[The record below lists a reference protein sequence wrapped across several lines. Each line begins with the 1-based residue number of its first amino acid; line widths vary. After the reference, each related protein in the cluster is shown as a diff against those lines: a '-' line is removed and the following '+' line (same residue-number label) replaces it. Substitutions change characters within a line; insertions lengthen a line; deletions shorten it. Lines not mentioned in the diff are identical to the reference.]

1 MKVGVLEMSYR
12 KIILAVCLAWLA
24 GCSDGIATVDGRD
37 ISEQEFHAYLQSK
50 RISPGNAE
58 QRRRA
63 LDDYLHREA
72 LAAAALK
79 TDLLDQAAIEVEVNE
94 YRKQLVISRYF
105 DEYLRDNVDDAAVAN
120 YYAANA
126 DKYRARKAHL
136 AHILVRARPEMSQQ
150 EREARLTTLAEALS
164 LINRGED
171 FADVAERYS
180 EDTLS
185 AGKGGDLG
193 WMKEGAV
200 APAFSEAAF
209 ALSPGETS
217 DIVTTPFGFHVIRL
231 IEGPQV
237 ASQSL
242 QSVEG
247 DIRYQLRQ
255 RAKDEESQRLMSS
268 VKVTRREAE

>member
-1 MKVGVLEMSYR
+1 MLYSRWM
-12 KIILAVCLAWLA
+12 LMVCLAWLA

-50 RISPGNAE
+50 RISPDNVE

-105 DEYLRDNVDDAAVAN
+105 DEYLRDNVDDAAVAS

-136 AHILVRARPEMSQQ
+136 AHILVRTRPEMSQQ
-150 EREARLTTLAEALS
+150 EREARLTTITEALS

-171 FADVAERYS
+171 FADIAERYS

-200 APAFSEAAF
+200 APAFSDAAF

-217 DIVTTPFGFHVIRL
+217 GIVTTPFGFHVIRL